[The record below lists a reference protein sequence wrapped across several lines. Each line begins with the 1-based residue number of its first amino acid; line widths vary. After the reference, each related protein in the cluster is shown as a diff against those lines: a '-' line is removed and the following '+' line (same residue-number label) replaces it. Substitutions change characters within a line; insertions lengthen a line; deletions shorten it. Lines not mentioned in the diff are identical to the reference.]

1 MSLLPSLG
9 HDLEHT
15 SGLLDAC
22 RSIADAQSVSALQRQ
37 VDRWL
42 ARAYAPAAWIIAC
55 TPHAAD
61 APLIAMHSGAPDDLL
76 PPMAVPL
83 DVGSTMNGK
92 LQLFFHNQRP
102 TTIELIEQHE
112 AVLSVLA
119 HKLRH
124 LCSQLQSLAQTAELL
139 FMRSLLHG
147 EHIVDRNL
155 DTLASTLLEQLNVS
169 SIHVLIDQVA
179 PPGLSWGIA
188 SQRVRLD
195 VSLEER
201 HRLLFCVGT
210 LFGEE
215 TRAHVLLRRK
225 EIAALARQHDLPYLL
240 PFQSLL
246 LLPICMGDVL
256 LGAVIVGEERS
267 WTRQPIGPQVA
278 SVCGLLARAI
288 AASITRNQWVAKL
301 IARERSLHALIDALT
316 DAVMTTQADVIVS
329 WNRAAQ
335 DIFGYTADDVLGRA
349 LAEVLPGMPARLQVP
364 GTEPRRAGDWTLH
377 TTSGRDLHLSCS
389 VTHVLST
396 GNATPTVLYVFKDV
410 SQQHELEY
418 LKDELLGSVSH
429 ELRTPLNGI
438 YGFGRLLLD
447 RPHMSDAMRQ
457 EALESLQGS
466 IERMTR
472 LTDDFIDVA
481 RARRHRLP
489 LVLDAVNIEQVVR
502 SAYREIKRRHAQH
515 IVSLR
520 VEKALPSVWGDSLR
534 IKQILDNLA
543 GNAAKYSAEGTRI
556 RMDVR
561 RRDNMIAISL
571 RDDGIGIPSTA
582 LPRVWEAFYR
592 ADNSRGQRASGVGLG
607 LSIVKSLVEAHNGS
621 VSVRSAEGRGSTFT
635 FTLPIIEQ

>member
-1 MSLLPSLG
+1 M
-9 HDLEHT
+9 
-15 SGLLDAC
+15 
-22 RSIADAQSVSALQRQ
+22 Q
-37 VDRWL
+37 
-42 ARAYAPAAWIIAC
+42 
-55 TPHAAD
+55 
-61 APLIAMHSGAPDDLL
+61 
-76 PPMAVPL
+76 
-83 DVGSTMNGK
+83 
-92 LQLFFHNQRP
+92 
-102 TTIELIEQHE
+102 
-112 AVLSVLA
+112 
-119 HKLRH
+119 
-124 LCSQLQSLAQTAELL
+124 AQTAELL

-147 EHIVDRNL
+147 EHNVDRNL
-155 DTLASTLLEQLNVS
+155 DTLAATLLEQLNVS

-179 PPGLSWGIA
+179 PAGLSWGIA
-188 SQRVRLD
+188 NQRVRLD

-201 HRLLFCVGT
+201 HRLLHCVHA
-210 LFGEE
+210 LLSAE
-215 TRAHVLLRRK
+215 THTHVLLRRK
-225 EIAALARQHDLPYLL
+225 EIVALARQHNLPYLL

-246 LLPICMGDVL
+246 LVPICMGDAL
-256 LGAVIVGEERS
+256 LGAVIVGEERGS
-267 WTRQPIGPQVA
+267 TRQPIGPQVG

-288 AASITRNQWVAKL
+288 AASVSQNQWIAKL
-301 IARERSLHALIDALT
+301 VARERSLHALIDALA
-316 DAVMTTQADVIVS
+316 DAVVTTQADMIVS

-335 DIFGYTADDVLGRA
+335 EMFGYTADDVLGRM
-349 LAEVLPGMPARLQVP
+349 LAAVLPGMPARLQD
-364 GTEPRRAGDWTLH
+364 GTTAQRQAYNWTLH
-377 TTSGRDLHLSCS
+377 TTSGRDLHLLCS
-389 VTHVLST
+389 VTHVLSA
-396 GNATPTVLYVFKDV
+396 GNSTPTVLYVFKDV

-447 RPHMSDAMRQ
+447 RPNMSDAMRQ

-489 LVLDAVNIEQVVR
+489 LVLDAVNIDQVVR

-515 IVSLR
+515 IVTLR
-520 VEKALPSVWGDSLR
+520 VEKTLPPVWGDSLR

-543 GNAAKYSAEGTRI
+543 GNAAKYSAEGSRI
-556 RMDVR
+556 RINVR
-561 RRDNMIAISL
+561 RHDNIIAISV
-571 RDDGIGIPSTA
+571 RDDGIGIPPAA

-621 VSVRSAEGRGSTFT
+621 VSVRSTAHRGSTFT